1 MLVEDRLDGVER
13 RLINLEG
20 MVQVVID
27 GGKELDENMQ
37 HGLEDIRTE
46 IDRQNDLIKD
56 MRKRLLQ
63 RFHPRTLFFLVV
75 VSFCLWCI
83 FLYWIHV

>member
-1 MLVEDRLDGVER
+1 MLVEERLSGVEN
-13 RLINLEG
+13 RLGKLEG
-20 MVQVVID
+20 MMQIVID

-37 HGLEDIRTE
+37 SGLEDIRQE
-46 IDRQNDLIKD
+46 IDKQNDLIRD

-63 RFHPRTLFFLVV
+63 RLRPRTLFFMMIVGFL
-75 VSFCLWCI
+75 FWCI

>member
-1 MLVEDRLDGVER
+1 MLVEERLSGVEN
-13 RLINLEG
+13 RLGKLEG
-20 MVQVVID
+20 MMQIVID

-37 HGLEDIRTE
+37 NGLEDIRQE
-46 IDRQNDLIKD
+46 IDKQNDLIRD

-63 RFHPRTLFFLVV
+63 RLRPRTLFFMMIVGFL
-75 VSFCLWCI
+75 FWCI

>member
-1 MLVEDRLDGVER
+1 MLVEERLSGVET
-13 RLINLEG
+13 RLVKLEG
-20 MVQVVID
+20 MMQIVID

-37 HGLEDIRTE
+37 NGLEDIRQE
-46 IDRQNDLIKD
+46 IDKQNDLIRD

-63 RFHPRTLFFLVV
+63 RLRPRTLFFMMIVGFL
-75 VSFCLWCI
+75 FWCI